1 MEQPP
6 KEDPFVPEETTV
18 EQAQTLIEPRLICF
32 DDLLLDVPFSQTQ
45 ESLTETRTR
54 CSRDK
59 AEENN

>member
-18 EQAQTLIEPRLICF
+18 EQARTLIEPLIICF
-32 DDLLLDVPFSQTQ
+32 DDLLLDVPFYQTQ
-45 ESLTETRTR
+45 ESLTETRAR
-54 CSRDK
+54 CARDK